1 MKRRNRGLS
10 HLWAVP
16 LSVAVAVPTQAQAP
30 DDGVA
35 LEEIVVTARKREEN
49 LLVVPLA
56 ITAVTN
62 AQLERQGVK
71 DVSGLISRDPSLNFD
86 TGLAPYDTRIVV
98 RGLAPTRGRPNVA
111 TLVDGI
117 DVSSEAIGVA
127 GGSLLINPRLLDI
140 AQVEIVKGPQSALFG
155 RSAFAG
161 AIAYTTL
168 DPSSSFTS
176 SLSVDVNN
184 ENQYEVKGNVSGP
197 LG

>member
-1 MKRRNRGLS
+1 MLIFGGQTMYRLNRGLS
-10 HLWAVP
+10 RFLAVP
-16 LSVAVAVPTQAQAP
+16 LTMAIGSPVIAQAP
-30 DDGVA
+30 DEGIA

-86 TGLAPYDTRIVV
+86 TGLAPYDTRIVI
-98 RGLAPTRGRPNVA
+98 RGLSPTRGRPNVA

-127 GGSLLINPRLLDI
+127 GGSLLINPPLRRL
-140 AQVEIVKGPQSALFG
+140 VEATHRPH
-155 RSAFAG
+155 
-161 AIAYTTL
+161 
-168 DPSSSFTS
+168 
-176 SLSVDVNN
+176 
-184 ENQYEVKGNVSGP
+184 P
-197 LG
+197 LGAHCP